1 MISTRQLKILQ
12 SFLSKRFGD
21 REERMAFLSG
31 FVGRE
36 LATSKELKEIEAF
49 EILDYLGYNYS
60 FAAHFDSHNMQ
71 HLSLLAKCHELGWVQ
86 VDNPRIPDLQRLGKF
101 MLSKRCPVQ
110 KPLMEMTT
118 KEVSKV
124 IGALEKVIEKRY
136 LKTSPSPLQRG
147 NECPHKHQVLRT
159 IGGHCTVE
167 MTAVFCQDCGK
178 QLTKTKVET

>member
-12 SFLSKRFGD
+12 SLLSKRFGD

-60 FAAHFDSHNMQ
+60 FAAHFESHNTQ
-71 HLSLLAKCHELGWVQ
+71 HLSLLAKCHELRWVQ
-86 VDNPRIPDLQRLGKF
+86 PNNPRIPNLQQLGKWL
-101 MLSKRCPVQ
+101 LSKRCPVQ

-118 KEVSKV
+118 KELSKV
-124 IGALEKVIEKRY
+124 IGALEKMIEKRY
-136 LKTSPSPLQRG
+136 EK
-147 NECPHKHQVLRT
+147 K
-159 IGGHCTVE
+159 
-167 MTAVFCQDCGK
+167 
-178 QLTKTKVET
+178 

>member
-12 SFLSKRFGD
+12 SFFVKRFKN
-21 REERMAFLSG
+21 REGRLAFLSCL
-31 FVGRE
+31 VLRE
-36 LATSKELKEIEAF
+36 LSSFKELTEDEAF
-49 EILDYLGYNYS
+49 KVLDWLKYNYS
-60 FAAHFDSHNMQ
+60 KEAYFDSHNAQ

-86 VDNPRIPDLQRLGKF
+86 EDNPRIPDLQRLGRWL
-101 MLSKRCPVQ
+101 LSKKCPVQ
-110 KPLMEMTT
+110 KPLKEMTT

-124 IGALEKVIEKRY
+124 IGALEKIIEKRY
-136 LKTSPSPLQRG
+136 LKTSPFPLQRG

-178 QLTKTKVET
+178 KLTKTKVEV

>member
-12 SFLSKRFGD
+12 SLLSKRFGD

-49 EILDYLGYNYS
+49 EILDYLDYNYS
-60 FAAHFDSHNMQ
+60 FAAHFESHNTQ

-86 VDNPRIPDLQRLGKF
+86 PNNPRIPNLQQLGKWL
-101 MLSKRCPVQ
+101 LSKRCPVQ

-118 KEVSKV
+118 KELSKV
-124 IGALEKVIEKRY
+124 IGALEKMIEKRY
-136 LKTSPSPLQRG
+136 EK
-147 NECPHKHQVLRT
+147 K
-159 IGGHCTVE
+159 
-167 MTAVFCQDCGK
+167 
-178 QLTKTKVET
+178 

>member
-1 MISTRQLKILQ
+1 MISIRQIKILQ
-12 SFLSKRFGD
+12 SLLSKRFGD

-118 KEVSKV
+118 KEVSNHTHGKTKLRL
-124 IGALEKVIEKRY
+124 LEEIFEEYMHFTKILVSPLGWQMTFPTKNGKIRKNNSRIEEKRC
-136 LKTSPSPLQRG
+136 K
-147 NECPHKHQVLRT
+147 KK
-159 IGGHCTVE
+159 
-167 MTAVFCQDCGK
+167 FW
-178 QLTKTKVET
+178 